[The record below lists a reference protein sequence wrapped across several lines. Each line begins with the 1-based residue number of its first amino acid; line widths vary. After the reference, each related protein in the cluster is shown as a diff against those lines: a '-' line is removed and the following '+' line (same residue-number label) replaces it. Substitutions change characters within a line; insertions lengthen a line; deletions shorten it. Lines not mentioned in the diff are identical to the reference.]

1 MSTDA
6 TSDTSATAA
15 TDAPAAVVTGA
26 DADEELLRCAGLVI
40 GHRGRPLLPPID
52 LGIRRGRVLAVLGRN
67 GAGKST
73 FVNTLLGFL
82 PAVAGQLHRAHP
94 APRMAY
100 MVQAATLDP
109 TVPVRAR
116 EVAAWG
122 GLRGWSF
129 LLPRNRQG
137 LRAAARAGLAAADA
151 GPLADAFVRDLSEGQ
166 RQRVLLARLLA
177 AAGDVMVLD
186 EPTAAMDAV
195 AEQNTMALLRS
206 WSRDRG
212 MAVVLIT
219 HLLGLVRRYADEALY
234 LDRDD
239 GVAVAGTPAEI
250 FRHPTFRRQYGEI
263 DVHGD
268 RDRDRDDGVDGEPG

>member
-1 MSTDA
+1 MSTEPLP
-6 TSDTSATAA
+6 
-15 TDAPAAVVTGA
+15 APAAA
-26 DADEELLRCAGLVI
+26 DELLRCDRLVI
-40 GHRGRPLLPPID
+40 GHGGRALLPPIN
-52 LGIRRGRVLAVLGRN
+52 LSIHRGQVLAVLGRN

-82 PAVAGQLHRAHP
+82 PAVAGRLHQPGP

-100 MVQAATLDP
+100 MVQAARLDP

-129 LLPRNRQG
+129 LVPGRGRA
-137 LRAAARAGLAAADA
+137 LRARAQAGLKAADA
-151 GPLADAFVRDLSEGQ
+151 EPLGDSFVRDLSEGQ
-166 RQRVLLARLLA
+166 RQKVLLARLLA
-177 AAGDVMVLD
+177 ADGDLMVLD

-195 AEQNTMALLRS
+195 AEQNTMAMLRE
-206 WSRDRG
+206 WSRERG

-219 HLLGLVRRYADEALY
+219 HLLGLVRRYADQVLY

-239 GVAVAGTPAEI
+239 GLALVDTPAVI
-250 FRHPTFRRQYGEI
+250 FAHPTFRRQYGEI
-263 DVHGD
+263 G
-268 RDRDRDDGVDGEPG
+268 